1 MQGASGV
8 IFASALGDKEG
19 AANGRNNTVPFFT
32 FTLDVNVT
40 IHRGATGPMSLTNL
54 VCAR

>member
-40 IHRGATGPMSLTNL
+40 IHREATGPMSLTNL